1 MNKMKKLL
9 ILFTLIVFLLT
20 GCKSTPE
27 DIHGLATVDNI
38 LILFEQYWNLGE
50 DIETGNEIMQLF
62 RKEPALLLEALSLS
76 GASFREQILILMG
89 SVIAAARRNDPA
101 AYAEYNEALNLAAG
115 LDLNEDS
122 ARMLRFVNANIEY
135 WYRH

>member
-1 MNKMKKLL
+1 MKKLL
-9 ILFTLIVFLLT
+9 LLFTLIVFLLT

-27 DIHGLATVDNI
+27 DIHGLATVDDI

-76 GASFREQILILMG
+76 GASFREQILILIG

>member
-1 MNKMKKLL
+1 MKKLL
-9 ILFTLIVFLLT
+9 LLFTLIVFLLT

-89 SVIAAARRNDPA
+89 SVIAAARRNDPP